1 MNDVTEPMH
10 PEDRTI
16 LAAVEALGRDREA
29 PGASPRADLDDT
41 TEETRARLYTE
52 MLGLIP
58 YELEPV
64 EPSAGVKA
72 RLMAAI
78 KQAEPATPETSA
90 TPAVPASIQDARDPA
105 PPTLAEPI
113 RLTSVPA
120 APPPRSGS
128 VPTPAPFRSV
138 PPAGVSRPPSQEY
151 RVPRPTSLTP
161 PPRRVVRP
169 ARWPLALAA
178 SLALLFAGVAGVL
191 FLQLNQQ
198 RNTIDALGQQLDL
211 ERGRAAS
218 AIKQARRTE
227 ADSLSMRDKFALIT
241 SPAVVAS
248 PMRPPAAN
256 PLQPAARGVLFV
268 ASDHQHWYLCLH
280 GVEPAPAGKTY
291 KLWFMA
297 EGGPVSGGVFTARPG
312 EPVELSSKEMP
323 AGIKAVKVTLE
334 ADPQAPKPAGP
345 EVLQAA
351 GVYQLS

>member
-1 MNDVTEPMH
+1 MNDPTQS
-10 PEDRTI
+10 EDLTI
-16 LAAVEALGRDREA
+16 LATVEALEQGSEGS
-29 PGASPRADLDDT
+29 PGAPRAVGA
-41 TEETRARLYTE
+41 TEAGETLARLYTE
-52 MLGLIP
+52 VLGLIS
-58 YELEPV
+58 YDLEPV
-64 EPSAGVKA
+64 EPSAAVKA

-78 KQAEPATPETSA
+78 HRAEPMTPRDVGDSA
-90 TPAVPASIQDARDPA
+90 LLTP
-105 PPTLAEPI
+105 AEPI
-113 RLTSVPA
+113 RLTSIRPA
-120 APPPRSGS
+120 QPPRSGS

-138 PPAGVSRPPSQEY
+138 PSAGIARPASSETRI
-151 RVPRPTSLTP
+151 PRPTSLTP
-161 PPRRVVRP
+161 PPRRAVRP

-178 SLALLFAGVAGVL
+178 SLAILFAGLSGVL
-191 FLQLNQQ
+191 YVQLGQQ
-198 RNTIDALGQQLDL
+198 RETLDALGQQLDL

-218 AIKQARRTE
+218 AVKQARRSE
-227 ADSLSMRDKFALIT
+227 ADALSLREKFALVT
-241 SPAVVAS
+241 SPAVEAS

-256 PLQPAARGVLFV
+256 PLQPGARGVLFV

-297 EGGPVSGGVFTARPG
+297 NGVPVSGGIFTARPG

-323 AGIKAVKVTLE
+323 AGTKAVKVTLE

>member
-1 MNDVTEPMH
+1 MH

-16 LAAVEALGRDREA
+16 LAAVEALTR
-29 PGASPRADLDDT
+29 ASEDSGVLPRPDLDDT

-52 MLGLIP
+52 VLGLIP
-58 YELEPV
+58 YGLEPV
-64 EPSAGVKA
+64 EPSAGLRA
-72 RLMAAI
+72 RLMAAVQGVEAGALPKI
-78 KQAEPATPETSA
+78 E
-90 TPAVPASIQDARDPA
+90 DAREPA

-113 RLTSVPA
+113 RLTSVPPA
-120 APPPRSGS
+120 QPVRSGNL
-128 VPTPAPFRSV
+128 PTPAPFRPV
-138 PPAGVSRPPSQEY
+138 PPAGGAVRPASQEY
-151 RVPRPTSLTP
+151 RRPASLTP

-178 SLALLFAGVAGVL
+178 SLALLFAGIAVVL
-191 FLQLNQQ
+191 YLQLAQQ

-218 AIKQARRTE
+218 AIKQARQSE

-241 SPAVVAS
+241 SPAVQAS

-297 EGGPVSGGVFTARPG
+297 ETGPVSGGVFTARPG

-323 AGIKAVKVTLE
+323 AGTKAVKVTLE

>member
-1 MNDVTEPMH
+1 MH

-16 LAAVEALGRDREA
+16 LAAVEALGRQSET
-29 PGASPRADLDDT
+29 PGALPRADLDDT

-52 MLGLIP
+52 MLGLIA
-58 YELEPV
+58 YELEPMQ
-64 EPSAGVKA
+64 PSPGAKA
-72 RLMAAI
+72 RLMAALQGVDPVAPVAAAQPVDLPKI
-78 KQAEPATPETSA
+78 E
-90 TPAVPASIQDARDPA
+90 DARDPA

-113 RLTSVPA
+113 RLTSVPPA
-120 APPPRSGS
+120 QPIRSEN

-138 PPAGVSRPPSQEY
+138 PPASGVRPASQEY
-151 RVPRPTSLTP
+151 RRPASLTP
-161 PPRRVVRP
+161 PARRVVRP

-178 SLALLFAGVAGVL
+178 SLALLFAGIAIVL
-191 FLQLNQQ
+191 YLQLAQQ

-218 AIKQARRTE
+218 AIKQARQSE

-241 SPAVVAS
+241 SPAVQAS
-248 PMRPPAAN
+248 PMRPTGTN

-280 GVEPAPAGKTY
+280 GVEPAPAGKMY

-297 EGGPVSGGVFTARPG
+297 DSGPVSGGVFTARPG

-323 AGIKAVKVTLE
+323 AGVKAVTVTLE

>member
-1 MNDVTEPMH
+1 MH

-16 LAAVEALGRDREA
+16 LLAVEALAPASEA
-29 PGASPRADLDDT
+29 PGALPRANLDDT

-52 MLGLIP
+52 VLGLIP
-58 YELEPV
+58 FELDPV
-64 EPSAGVKA
+64 EPSADLKA
-72 RLMAAI
+72 RLMAAV
-78 KQAEPATPETSA
+78 QGVESVAPEER
-90 TPAVPASIQDARDPA
+90 PKIEDAREPA

-113 RLTSVPA
+113 RLTSVPPA
-120 APPPRSGS
+120 QPVRPGTM
-128 VPTPAPFRSV
+128 PTPAPFR
-138 PPAGVSRPPSQEY
+138 PASQETRVY
-151 RVPRPTSLTP
+151 RPASLTP

-178 SLALLFAGVAGVL
+178 SLALLFAGAAGFL
-191 FLQLNQQ
+191 YLQLAQQ

-218 AIKQARRTE
+218 AIKQARQSE

-241 SPAVVAS
+241 SPAVQAS

-297 EGGPVSGGVFTARPG
+297 EGGPVSGGIFTARPG